1 MQDKKVFLIPLVF
14 IAVLIPTMIAALL
27 LFRPDEEDADC
38 DCSGALPAVAPH
50 SHGMALAREMQD
62 SMQLLF
68 NVVGAAEVYDVQD
81 GRLQPVAEPDPAM
94 KHVTVDVLDAE
105 IALGE
110 RLPVSVQLVVRDA
123 QTGEAV
129 IEDDAP
135 AMYAPGHGYH
145 FGDNYPLAPGK
156 TYDFHVTVSP
166 VEALRLEGTHDRWL
180 EPVEWEGSFSLD
192 EEGNVEG
199 AAMMMEMVGEYS
211 RQGIHV
217 IVYAHHPE
225 TLYEVV
231 DGEAQPVGSQDFD
244 NMAHDENATSAAR
257 YFAVDVTDH
266 AVNYEEKLVGADVT
280 LTFTQDDN
288 SFEVALPPV
297 ISPVMGFHYGANVA
311 LEPGE
316 WTITAT
322 VAGLDFQRHAG
333 AAVSLPL
340 GAVSGDLTYTVVS
353 SGM

>member
-38 DCSGALPAVAPH
+38 DCSGALPVVAPH
-50 SHGMALAREMQD
+50 SHGMALAREMRN

-68 NVVGAAEVYDVQD
+68 NVVAAAEVYDVQD
-81 GRLQPVAEPDPAM
+81 GRLQPVAEPDPTM

-105 IALGE
+105 IAIGE

-123 QTGEAV
+123 ETGEAV

-145 FGDNYPLAPGK
+145 FGDNYPLGPGK

-199 AAMMMEMVGEYS
+199 AAMKMEMVGEYS
-211 RQGIHV
+211 KQGIHV
-217 IVYAHHPE
+217 ILNAHHAE

-231 DGEAQPVGSQDFD
+231 GGEARPVEEMDHAQMDTGGMDG
-244 NMAHDENATSAAR
+244 TR

-280 LTFTQDDN
+280 LTFTQGDN

-322 VAGLDFQRHAG
+322 ISGLDFQRHAG

-340 GAVSGDLTYTVVS
+340 GAVSGEFSYTVEG